1 MKGGGC
7 SAISLS
13 IAGIAAV
20 NIAAMIGPLS
30 LPLAKTNVLT
40 PALINVSRSNIFCA
54 FVYRR

>member
-40 PALINVSRSNIFCA
+40 PALINVSD
-54 FVYRR
+54 